1 MDVIELYN
9 AHIFNRTIIGNYR
22 IINKYNETNVDILNS
37 NTLLNMIT
45 MPISDL
51 LECKTPNMI
60 LYTIKLK
67 EITDI
72 LYDKISYYV
81 FNPSCS
87 FIMGHPCSDDIKNVM
102 HTIREY
108 YNNKI
113 SNDFNNTINPY
124 NLDKIVFSGG
134 GSKGMLYIGCLLGLY
149 ASGQI
154 FYNKQFAGT
163 SAGAVFAVLV
173 ACITPPKDIFNN
185 IKTQTINNIKMQ
197 EINKK
202 YQEAIS
208 FIIERFCKRTID
220 SFYTPISYTFYGM
233 WTALDNV
240 IKHNGIYDPISSG
253 FQIWFALL
261 CKRICE
267 IMGNNLDKYIIIK
280 TNKQIT
286 ENIIDTDTF
295 NDWEL
300 VNFFTFGDYHN
311 ETDKTIILTGTETK
325 SLTTIYYSHTKHS
338 KLNILTSVIA
348 SLSIPWLFKA
358 PMIEDTY
365 IFDGGIFDNYPIT
378 ICDEKLKDKIINYNT
393 RIFGFT
399 FDDNIITDAYEVIR
413 ELWLIY
419 IGFAK
424 ITNINFVFDTANY
437 CKISE
442 LFFEIRYELYKL
454 LYYAEIDIFFDDK
467 YEYNIHMLE
476 KIMSKLPNYALS
488 QLGIEY
494 IISKLTILKTRY
506 NNIDHINIGSKT
518 DITDI
523 IEIAIYHGS
532 TYKLID
538 AILIDINTLNNT
550 LNNTLT
556 SDEKYYKNIL
566 EYLMDIL
573 CYYEI
578 KYAFNKNND
587 LQLASPNFMKLI
599 KKLCNMI
606 KTIDKM
612 IEKTIE
618 KKSITNTLSPTI
630 QIAYNLIN
638 KILKNN
644 DVVYTNNKSYTK
656 PIDYFHNTDMF
667 GILGKCMTII
677 NNKINNDFFNE
688 QRTIKLNPFE
698 TKILHFNMDDNLK
711 FRLIYEGYSKTLK
724 YFSNILH
731 LMEITQLTMTN
742 EYIASFEMRYK
753 NMLDNI

>member
-9 AHIFNRTIIGNYR
+9 AHIFNKTIIGNYR
-22 IINKYNETNVDILNS
+22 IINKYNEVYVNILNS

-45 MPISDL
+45 MPISNL
-51 LECKTPNMI
+51 LECKTQDMI
-60 LYTIKLK
+60 LYTNKMK

-72 LYDKISYYV
+72 LYDKISYYI

-87 FIMGHPCSDDIKNVM
+87 FIMGHPCADDIKNVI

-154 FYNKQFAGT
+154 FYNEQFAGT
-163 SAGAVFAVLV
+163 SAGAVFAVLI
-173 ACITPPKDIFNN
+173 ACITPSKDIFDN
-185 IKTQTINNIKMQ
+185 IKTQTINDIKTHD
-197 EINKK
+197 INKK

-208 FIIERFCKRTID
+208 FIVERFCKRTID
-220 SFYTPISYTFYGM
+220 SFYRPISYTFYGM

-261 CKRICE
+261 CKRLCE

-280 TNKQIT
+280 TTKQIT
-286 ENIIDTDTF
+286 DNIIDTDTF
-295 NDWEL
+295 NEWEL
-300 VNFFTFGDYHN
+300 INFFTFGDYHN

-325 SLTTIYYSHTKHS
+325 SLTTTYYSHTKHS

-358 PMIEDTY
+358 PIIEDTY

-378 ICDEKLKDKIINYNT
+378 ICDKKIRDKITHYNT

-399 FDDNIITDAYEVIR
+399 FDDNMIIDAYEIIR

-419 IGFAK
+419 NGFIK
-424 ITNINFVFDTANY
+424 ITNINFVFDTPNY

-442 LFFEIRYELYKL
+442 LFFEIRNELYKL
-454 LYYAEIDIFFDDK
+454 LYYAEIDIFFDTNNN
-467 YEYNIHMLE
+467 YNINTLE
-476 KIMSKLPNYALS
+476 KIINILPEYALS
-488 QLGIEY
+488 RLGIEY
-494 IISKLTILKTRY
+494 IISKLSILKTRY
-506 NNIDHINIGSKT
+506 NNIDYIHIGNKT
-518 DITDI
+518 DLTDI

-538 AILIDINTLNNT
+538 AILIDINTLNNI
-550 LNNTLT
+550 LNNRTLT
-556 SDEKYYKNIL
+556 NDEKYYKNIL

-587 LQLASPNFMKLI
+587 LQTASSNFMTLI

-612 IEKTIE
+612 IEKAIE
-618 KKSITNTLSPTI
+618 KAINTLYTTI
-630 QIAYNLIN
+630 QLAYNLIN

-644 DVVYTNNKSYTK
+644 DVIYTNNKTYTK
-656 PIDYFHNTDMF
+656 PIDFFYNTDMF

-688 QRTIKLNPFE
+688 HRTIKLNPFE
-698 TKILHFNMDDNLK
+698 TKILHFNMDENLK